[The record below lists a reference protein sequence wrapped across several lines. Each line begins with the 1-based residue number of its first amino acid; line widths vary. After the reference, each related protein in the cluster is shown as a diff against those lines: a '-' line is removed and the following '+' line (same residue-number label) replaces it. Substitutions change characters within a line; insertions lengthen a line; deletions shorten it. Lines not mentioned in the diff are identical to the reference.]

1 LALLS
6 NISLGCKGILATKK
20 KVFMTPKAGR
30 KQQPT
35 LFGGFRAVQNLI
47 KIFGQIIQDLAY

>member
-1 LALLS
+1 
-6 NISLGCKGILATKK
+6 
-20 KVFMTPKAGR
+20 MTPKAGR